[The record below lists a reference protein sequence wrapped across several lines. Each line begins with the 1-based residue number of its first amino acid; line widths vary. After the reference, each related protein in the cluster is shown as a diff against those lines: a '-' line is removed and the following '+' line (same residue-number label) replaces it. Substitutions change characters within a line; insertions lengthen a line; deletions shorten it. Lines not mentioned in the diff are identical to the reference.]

1 MDAWEPANDLAE
13 QLTAL
18 GMQLA
23 AYPAIARTLCKA
35 LTAEVDP
42 VYYAMF
48 PKGNI
53 LGGNIMDRSSSSA
66 AVATPTLSPRALE
79 ILQQLGIFLSHDVAL
94 FDKVRRSCLGAAV
107 LKGLRHACL
116 PRAGKGRA
124 KGPVPRHQ
132 VYCVTWSFSRLRWLI
147 LCRLALF

>member
-1 MDAWEPANDLAE
+1 MDAWKPANELAE

-23 AYPAIARTLCKA
+23 AYPAIASTLCKA

-94 FDKVRRSCLGAAV
+94 FDKVRTSWFWDSHLNGSSMSASRSDAV
-107 LKGLRHACL
+107 QRDQSL
-116 PRAGKGRA
+116 
-124 KGPVPRHQ
+124 V
-132 VYCVTWSFSRLRWLI
+132 I
-147 LCRLALF
+147 I